1 MVFYGQYTLESDSF
15 VVFRVTSNSLVYF
28 HGLDSCLKPTL
39 WLVVETE
46 IRFLC
51 IFSFWGGG
59 EGGLLCS
66 EILAQCSCILN
77 LLPLSLYWTYD
88 FWMEHCFL
96 SDKCILFYLYSIFL
110 LCDFFFLCSWLW
122 LSYLLFPFISFT
134 FILSLYLLFFHF
146 FYIITYSV
154 YTPSWLTAIKLG
166 VNTIISHKLL
176 LSLFF
181 WEEYDNAK
189 RSRSFSLFSFSFH
202 PIRNAF
208 PSFLILFSCFF
219 LLFFFEVRN

>member
-1 MVFYGQYTLESDSF
+1 MLRELLIY
-15 VVFRVTSNSLVYF
+15 VVFIIFGILWTIYTRIWFFCCIPSNLNSLVYF

-96 SDKCILFYLYSIFL
+96 SDKCILFYLYSLFL
-110 LCDFFFLCSWLW
+110 LCEYFFFYCVLGCDYPIFSF
-122 LSYLLFPFISFT
+122 LLFLLLSS
-134 FILSLYLLFFHF
+134 SLYISYFFHF

-189 RSRSFSLFSFSFH
+189 RSRSFS
-202 PIRNAF
+202 
-208 PSFLILFSCFF
+208 
-219 LLFFFEVRN
+219 FFFFFVSSYS